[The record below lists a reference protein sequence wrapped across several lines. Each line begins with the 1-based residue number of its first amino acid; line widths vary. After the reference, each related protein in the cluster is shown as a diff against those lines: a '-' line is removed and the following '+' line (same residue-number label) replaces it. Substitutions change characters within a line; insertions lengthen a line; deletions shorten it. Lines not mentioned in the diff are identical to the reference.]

1 MYFRLK
7 NKLTKDWYRSKGKA
21 ILEDYLFL
29 MSPFKTVLSFVI
41 IALLGY
47 LFISKLSVD
56 LVPNTQ
62 LPVITVSYSLT
73 DAPPEILE
81 QQATGPLENALSQL
95 SQIKKI
101 YSVSGY
107 GQGSIEIT
115 FDKEVDIA
123 FKKFE
128 VSSTIRQVYKKL
140 NAQLS
145 YPLIEQRNREDKS
158 KNPLLVYRINAK
170 LAPFQIRKTAEDM
183 LVPALSRMKGVYQ
196 VALRGAQELQ
206 ITLEYDHERLAQF
219 GITTQSI
226 ISQIQT
232 SYQTFYPGALL
243 TSGKQRFTIKGGQAP
258 QNLQEINDLQ
268 IRTATGQYVSLG
280 KLTRVYMEESKP
292 RQYFR
297 INGLNSITITIYAD
311 EGVNRLQ
318 LANTV
323 KEHVNKL
330 ESSLPAGFSVIPD
343 YDDTEFLKKEI
354 DKNIY
359 RSLLSF
365 GILLIFL
372 LVSYRNIRHLLILFS
387 GILISLGL
395 TALVAFLFQIQIHL
409 YTIAGL
415 TISLGIIIDNS
426 IVVLDHLKVKGDKK
440 IVRAVLGGALTT
452 IMALSLVFFL
462 PEEDR
467 QNLTGF
473 CIIVSI
479 AVACSVATAIFYT
492 PALNQFYKPDL
503 TSHKRLSIRRLRL
516 RARLFVAYSHS
527 IFFIARF
534 RKSFIT
540 LCILAFGLPIFMLPS
555 KWEGHGWYNET
566 IGSTTYQETVR
577 PYTDKMLGGALRLF
591 VRNVYERNGYREAQR
606 TLLYV
611 NAELP
616 HGNTLEDMNR
626 VMEGMENYLQQVT
639 GIDKYVTQVIS
650 GQQASIAI
658 SFTKETENSSL
669 PFILKSRLIA
679 RSLDWGGV
687 TWSIYGVGQG
697 FSNSSGDNIPSF
709 TVEMK
714 GYNYD
719 QLETYAETLAKKLL
733 THKRIQKVNTNER
746 LSWGEKNAPQM
757 VLNFNNNFAGNANAL
772 TSQLSEKA
780 ERTNP
785 STFVNLNN
793 QFFPVYLKPHGKDL
807 STYNLLE
814 AGVVIRD
821 SLQAKLSSIA
831 SLRQEISANA
841 IHKQNRQYIR
851 MVGFEYFGSYQFGN
865 EFLEGVLNEM
875 GAEMQ
880 PGYKAKKN
888 SWSWNWDKAKRQYGL
903 VLILIIGVFFISAIL
918 FENLKLPFFIILTI
932 PFSFIGIFLSF
943 SLFDFY
949 FDQGGYAAFIMLG
962 GLVVNASIYIVNDFN
977 NTIYRNHN
985 RGVTKAVSGK
995 MKPILLTIASTCLGL
1010 LPFMIGGQ
1018 NEVFWFALAAGTT
1031 GGLIFSILVVFVVLP
1046 VLLIAPKYQ
1055 QP

>member
-1 MYFRLK
+1 
-7 NKLTKDWYRSKGKA
+7 
-21 ILEDYLFL
+21 
-29 MSPFKTVLSFVI
+29 MSPFKIVLSFVI
-41 IALLGY
+41 VALLGY
-47 LFISKLSVD
+47 LFIPKLSVD

-62 LPVITVSYSLT
+62 LPVITISYSLP

-81 QQATGPLENALSQL
+81 QQATGPLENALSQI
-95 SQIKKI
+95 SRIKNI

-115 FDKEVDIA
+115 FDKDVDIA

-128 VSSTIRQVYKKL
+128 ASSIVRQVYKKL
-140 NAQLS
+140 NTQLS
-145 YPLIEQRNREDKS
+145 YPIIEQRSREDKS

-170 LAPFQIRKTAEDM
+170 LAPFQIRKTAEDI
-183 LVPALSRMKGVYQ
+183 LVPVLSRTNGIYQ

-206 ITLEYDHERLAQF
+206 ITLEYDQTRLAQF

-226 ISQIQT
+226 VSQIQT
-232 SYQTFYPGALL
+232 SFQTFYPGALL

-258 QNLQEINDLQ
+258 QNLQEVNDLM
-268 IRTATGQYVSLG
+268 IRTTSGQYVSLG
-280 KLTRVYMEESKP
+280 KLARVYVEESKP

-297 INGLNSITITIYAD
+297 INGLNSITVTLYAD
-311 EGVNRLQ
+311 EGVNRLR
-318 LANTV
+318 LANRV
-323 KEHVNKL
+323 KKQVKQL
-330 ESSLPAGFSVIPD
+330 EATLPAGFSVIPD

-354 DKNIY
+354 DKNVN

-365 GILLIFL
+365 GILLLFL

-395 TALVAFLFQIQIHL
+395 TALAAFLFQIQIHL

-426 IVVLDHLKVKGDKK
+426 IVVLDHLKTKGNKK
-440 IVRAVLGGALTT
+440 IVRAVLGAALTT

-479 AVACSVATAIFYT
+479 AVACSVATAVFYT
-492 PALNQFYKPDL
+492 PAVNQFYKPDL
-503 TSHKRLSIRRLRL
+503 APGKRISMKALRN
-516 RARLFVAYSHS
+516 RARLFIAYSRS
-527 IFFIARF
+527 ITFIARF

-540 LCILAFGLPIFMLPS
+540 LCILAFGLPVFMLPA
-555 KWEGHGWYNET
+555 KWEGHKWYNET
-566 IGSTTYQETVR
+566 IGSTTYQETLR
-577 PYTDKMLGGALRLF
+577 PYTDKILGGSLRLF
-591 VRNVYERNGYREAQR
+591 VRNVYERSGYREAQR
-606 TLLYV
+606 TQLYV

-626 VMEGMENYLQQVT
+626 VMEGMESYLQQVT
-639 GIDKYVTQVIS
+639 GIDKYITQVAS

-658 SFTKETENSSL
+658 SFTKDTENSSL

-697 FSNSSGDNIPSF
+697 FSNNSGDNIPSF

-719 QLETYAETLAKKLL
+719 QLESYAEALAKKLL

-746 LSWGEKNAPQM
+746 LSWSEKNAPQM
-757 VLNFNNNFAGNANAL
+757 VLTVNSNFAGNANAL
-772 TSQLSEKA
+772 TSQLFEKA

-785 STFVNLNN
+785 STVINLNN
-793 QFFPVYLKPHGKDL
+793 QLYPVYLRPYGKDL
-807 STYNLLE
+807 STYDLLE
-814 AGVVIRD
+814 ASLVITD
-821 SLQAKLSSIA
+821 SQQVKLSSIS
-831 SLRQEISANA
+831 SLRQQISANA
-841 IHKQNRQYIR
+841 IHKEDRQYIR

-875 GAEMQ
+875 STEMQ
-880 PGYKAKKN
+880 PGYTAKKN

-903 VLILIIGVFFISAIL
+903 VIILIVGVFFISAIL

-943 SLFDFY
+943 SVFDFY

-977 NTIYRNHN
+977 NAIHRH
-985 RGVTKAVSGK
+985 RSREVMKAISGK
-995 MKPILLTIASTCLGL
+995 FRPILLTIASTCLGL

-1031 GGLIFSILVVFVVLP
+1031 GGLLFSIFVAFIVLP
-1046 VLLIAPKYQ
+1046 VLLLARKYQ
-1055 QP
+1055 K

>member
-1 MYFRLK
+1 
-7 NKLTKDWYRSKGKA
+7 
-21 ILEDYLFL
+21 
-29 MSPFKTVLSFVI
+29 MSPFKIVLSFGIV
-41 IALLGY
+41 ALLGY
-47 LFISKLSVD
+47 LFIPKLSVD

-62 LPVITVSYSLT
+62 LPVITISYSLP

-81 QQATGPLENALSQL
+81 QQATGPLENALSQI
-95 SQIKKI
+95 SRIKNI

-115 FDKEVDIA
+115 FDKDVDIA

-128 VSSTIRQVYKKL
+128 ASSIVRQVYKNL
-140 NAQLS
+140 NSQLS
-145 YPLIEQRNREDKS
+145 YPIIEQRNREDKS
-158 KNPLLVYRINAK
+158 KNPLLVYRVNAM
-170 LAPFQIRKTAEDM
+170 LAPFQIRKTAEDI
-183 LVPALSRMKGVYQ
+183 LVPALSRTDGVYQ

-206 ITLEYDHERLAQF
+206 ITLEYDQTRLAQF

-226 ISQIQT
+226 VSQIQT
-232 SYQTFYPGALL
+232 SYQTFYPGSLL

-258 QNLQEINDLQ
+258 QNLQEVNDLM
-268 IRTATGQYVSLG
+268 IRTASGQYVSLG
-280 KLTRVYMEESKP
+280 KLARVYVEESKP

-297 INGLNSITITIYAD
+297 INGLNSITVTLYAD
-311 EGVNRLQ
+311 EGVNRLR
-318 LANTV
+318 LANRV
-323 KEHVNKL
+323 KKQVKQL
-330 ESSLPAGFSVIPD
+330 EATLPAGFSVIQD

-365 GILLIFL
+365 GILLLFL

-387 GILISLGL
+387 GILVSLGL
-395 TALVAFLFQIQIHL
+395 TALAAFLFQIQIHL

-426 IVVLDHLKVKGDKK
+426 IVVLDHLKTKGDKK
-440 IVRAVLGGALTT
+440 IVRAVLGAALTT

-479 AVACSVATAIFYT
+479 AVACSVATAVFYT
-492 PALNQFYKPDL
+492 PAVNQFYKPDL
-503 TSHKRLSIRRLRL
+503 APGKRISMKALRT
-516 RARLFVAYSHS
+516 RARLFVAYSRS
-527 IFFIARF
+527 ITFIARF
-534 RKSFIT
+534 RKSFIA

-555 KWEGHGWYNET
+555 KWEDHKWYNET
-566 IGSTTYQETVR
+566 IGSTAYQETVR
-577 PYTDKMLGGALRLF
+577 PYTDKILGGALRLF
-591 VRNVYERNGYREAQR
+591 VRNVYERSGYREAQR

-626 VMEGMENYLQQVT
+626 VMEGMESYLQQVT
-639 GIDKYVTQVIS
+639 GIDKYITQVAS

-658 SFTKETENSSL
+658 SFTKDTEDSSL

-687 TWSIYGVGQG
+687 TWNIYGVGQG

-719 QLETYAETLAKKLL
+719 QLESYAEALAKKLL

-746 LSWGEKNAPQM
+746 LSWSEKNAPQM
-757 VLNFNNNFAGNANAL
+757 VLTFNSNFAGNANSL
-772 TSQLSEKA
+772 TSQLFEKA
-780 ERTNP
+780 EQTNP
-785 STFVNLNN
+785 STVINLNN
-793 QFFPVYLKPHGKDL
+793 QLYPVYFRPYGKEL
-807 STYNLLE
+807 STYDLLE
-814 AGVVIRD
+814 ASLVITD
-821 SLQAKLSSIA
+821 SQQVKLSSIS
-831 SLRQEISANA
+831 SLRQQISANA
-841 IHKQNRQYIR
+841 IHKEDRQYIR
-851 MVGFEYFGSYQFGN
+851 RVGFEYFGSYQFGN
-865 EFLEGVLNEM
+865 EFLEGVLTEM
-875 GAEMQ
+875 GTEMQ
-880 PGYKAKKN
+880 PGYTAKKN

-903 VLILIIGVFFISAIL
+903 VIILIVGVFFISAIL

-962 GLVVNASIYIVNDFN
+962 GLVVNASIYIMNDFN
-977 NTIYRNHN
+977 SIIHRNHN
-985 RGVTKAVSGK
+985 RGVMKAVTGK
-995 MKPILLTIASTCLGL
+995 MKPIVLTIASTCLGL

-1031 GGLIFSILVVFVVLP
+1031 GGLLFSIFVVFIVLP
-1046 VLLIAPKYQ
+1046 VLLVARRYRKALS
-1055 QP
+1055 

>member
-1 MYFRLK
+1 
-7 NKLTKDWYRSKGKA
+7 
-21 ILEDYLFL
+21 
-29 MSPFKTVLSFVI
+29 MSPFKIVLSFVI
-41 IALLGY
+41 VALLGY
-47 LFISKLSVD
+47 LFIPKLSVD

-62 LPVITVSYSLT
+62 LPVITISYSLP

-81 QQATGPLENALSQL
+81 QQATGPLENALSQI
-95 SQIKKI
+95 SRIKNI

-115 FDKEVDIA
+115 FDKDVDIA

-128 VSSTIRQVYKKL
+128 ASSIIRQVYRKL
-140 NAQLS
+140 NTQLS
-145 YPLIEQRNREDKS
+145 YPIIEQRNREDKS

-170 LAPFQIRKTAEDM
+170 LAPFQIRKTAEDI
-183 LVPALSRMKGVYQ
+183 LVPALSRTNGIYQ

-206 ITLEYDHERLAQF
+206 ITLEYDQTRLAQF

-226 ISQIQT
+226 VSQIQT
-232 SYQTFYPGALL
+232 SFQTFYPGALL

-258 QNLQEINDLQ
+258 QNLQEVNDLM
-268 IRTATGQYVSLG
+268 IRTTSGQYVSLG
-280 KLTRVYMEESKP
+280 KLARVYVEESKP

-297 INGLNSITITIYAD
+297 INGLNSITVTLYAD
-311 EGVNRLQ
+311 EGVNRLR
-318 LANTV
+318 LANRV
-323 KEHVNKL
+323 KKQVKQL
-330 ESSLPAGFSVIPD
+330 EATLPAGFSVIPD

-365 GILLIFL
+365 GILLLFL

-395 TALVAFLFQIQIHL
+395 TALAAFLFQIQIHL

-426 IVVLDHLKVKGDKK
+426 IVVLDHLKTTGDKK
-440 IVRAVLGGALTT
+440 IVRAVLGAALTT

-479 AVACSVATAIFYT
+479 AVACSVATAVFYT
-492 PALNQFYKPDL
+492 PAVNQFYKPGL
-503 TSHKRLSIRRLRL
+503 APGKRISMKALRTQ
-516 RARLFVAYSHS
+516 AWLFIAYSRG
-527 IFFIARF
+527 ITFIARF

-555 KWEGHGWYNET
+555 TWEGHDWYNET

-577 PYTDKMLGGALRLF
+577 PYTDKILGGALRLF
-591 VRNVYERNGYREAQR
+591 VRNVYERSGYREAQR
-606 TLLYV
+606 TQLYV

-626 VMEGMENYLQQVT
+626 VMEGMESYLQHVK
-639 GIDKYVTQVIS
+639 GIDKYITQVIS

-658 SFTKETENSSL
+658 SFTKDTENSSL

-697 FSNSSGDNIPSF
+697 FSNNSGDNIPSF

-719 QLETYAETLAKKLL
+719 QLESYAEALAKKLL

-746 LSWGEKNAPQM
+746 LSWGEKKTPQM
-757 VLNFNNNFAGNANAL
+757 VLTFTSNFAGNANAL
-772 TSQLSEKA
+772 TSQLLEKT

-785 STFVNLNN
+785 STVINLNN
-793 QFFPVYLKPHGKDL
+793 QLYPVYLRPYGKDL
-807 STYNLLE
+807 STYDLLE
-814 AGVVIRD
+814 ASLVITD
-821 SLQAKLSSIA
+821 SQQVKLSSIS
-831 SLRQEISANA
+831 SLRQQISANA
-841 IHKQNRQYIR
+841 IHKEDRQYIR

-875 GAEMQ
+875 STEMQ
-880 PGYKAKKN
+880 PGYTARKN
-888 SWSWNWDKAKRQYGL
+888 SWSWNWDKARRQYGL
-903 VLILIIGVFFISAIL
+903 VIILIVGVFFISAIL

-943 SLFDFY
+943 SVFDFY

-977 NTIYRNHN
+977 NIIHRNHN
-985 RGVTKAVSGK
+985 RGVMKSVTGK
-995 MKPILLTIASTCLGL
+995 MKPIILTIASTCLGL

-1031 GGLIFSILVVFVVLP
+1031 GGLLVSIFVVFIVLP
-1046 VLLIAPKYQ
+1046 VLLIAYKVKKNSR
-1055 QP
+1055 